1 MANAVAQPQN
11 GKQGSGRA
19 TLAVIAASAGVSVAT
34 VSKVVNGRADVSP
47 TTRALVQ
54 ELLAEHDYIA
64 RRPEPARS
72 VPATAQP
79 TVELLF
85 HTDMNAYG
93 IEVVQGV
100 LDAGAASGIAVVIAR
115 RPADAGAPGRAAQ
128 WAASL
133 VEADRRAV
141 ISTMDHN
148 LTAEDV
154 EALAAARIPLV
165 VVDPLHLPVVE
176 ITSVGSTNFA
186 GGVAAT
192 RHLLSLGHRRIG
204 YIGGP
209 VTAACNQARQQGYR
223 AAMEAAGADVPDG
236 YLRTGDFMYENGLR
250 EGLELLKL
258 AEPPTAVFAGSDEMA
273 LGVIEAARSLA
284 VRVPEDLSVIGFDDT
299 NVAQLSSPPLTTIRQ
314 PLRDM
319 GAVALRTAMRLAA
332 GEKLDSHH
340 VELATQLV
348 VRRSTARLDP
358 A

>member
-1 MANAVAQPQN
+1 VADAAVRPRN
-11 GKQGSGRA
+11 RKQGSGRA

-54 ELLAEHDYIA
+54 ELLAQHDYVA
-64 RRPEPARS
+64 RRPESAKAVAR
-72 VPATAQP
+72 PAQP

-85 HTDMNAYG
+85 HSDISAYS
-93 IEVVQGV
+93 IELIQGV
-100 LDAGAASGIAVVIAR
+100 LDAGAASGVAVVVTR
-115 RPADAGAPGRAAQ
+115 HPAPGPGQVAQ
-128 WAASL
+128 WVADL
-133 VEADRRAV
+133 VATDRRAV

-148 LTAEDV
+148 LTAKDV
-154 EALAAARIPLV
+154 EALAAARVPLV
-165 VVDPLHLPVVE
+165 VVDPVHLPVVE

-209 VTAACNQARQQGYR
+209 AFAISNQARQQGYR
-223 AAMEAAGADVPDG
+223 AAMESAGADVPDG
-236 YLRTGDFMYENGLR
+236 YLRTGDFLYENGLR
-250 EGLELLKL
+250 EGLALLKL

-299 NVAQLSSPPLTTIRQ
+299 NVARLSSPPLTTIRQ

-332 GEKLDSHH
+332 GEDLDSHH

-348 VRRSTARLDP
+348 IRRSTARLEP